1 MSPRALAPGGRASV
15 VSPCALAHRVAGAPD
30 APVVVLTG
38 SLGTRLSM
46 WEPQAQALAQ
56 RLRVVSCDVRGH
68 GDSPVP
74 SGPYSIAELGGDL
87 IALLDRLGVQR
98 AHLCGLSI
106 GAMISLWAAAHAPDR
121 VGRLIVC
128 CTTARFGA
136 DAASTYRE
144 RARAVREHGLEAL
157 ADGVIARWF
166 TPEFAAACPDV
177 VARMRADLVATPAEG
192 YAACCEAIA
201 GLDLTPDLPRIVA
214 PTLVI
219 AGERDQATPP
229 EHGDAIADAVLGAR
243 FVALADAAHLASV
256 ERPERVADLLEQ
268 FLTQTD

>member
-1 MSPRALAPGGRASV
+1 VSV
-15 VSPCALAHRVAGAPD
+15 CALAHRVAGPPD

-46 WEPQAQALAQ
+46 WDPQAQALAH
-56 RLRVVSCDVRGH
+56 RFRVVSCDVRGH

-74 SGPYSIAELGGDL
+74 RGPYSIAELGADL
-87 IALLDRLGVQR
+87 IALLDRLEVQR
-98 AHLCGLSI
+98 AHLWGLSI
-106 GAMISLWAAAHAPDR
+106 GGMLSLWAAAHAPER

-136 DAASTYRE
+136 DARSIYRE
-144 RARAVREHGLEAL
+144 RAQTVRARGLEGL

-166 TPEFAAACPDV
+166 TPQFAAACPDV
-177 VARMRADLVATPAEG
+177 VARMRAELLATPAEG
-192 YAACCEAIA
+192 YAACCEALA
-201 GLDLTPDLPRIVA
+201 DLDLTAELPRIAA

-219 AGERDQATPP
+219 AGQHDQATPP
-229 EHGDAIADAVLGAR
+229 EHGEAIAGAVVSAR

-256 ERPERVADLLEQ
+256 ERPERVTDLFEQ
-268 FLTQTD
+268 FLTRAV